1 MSKVILEQ
9 KRKSRGW
16 TYQQSKLNT
25 GGSSMEYINEITINE
40 AVIHV
45 LDNNSEEAILNEY
58 KLDLN
63 EEVYT
68 FLNKHIQKCFKD
80 EELKYA
86 VFNKERNVIKDISQE
101 FLYGENDLLEVS
113 KEIASQMFL
122 LMRSKG
128 NIASCDFIVV
138 SISTEYGPLLGI
150 LKMDYIK
157 NYVHTVDFVDDK
169 IGINIIPQFTGLP
182 GSGQRLQKCAFI
194 KPMKKENGFDLMV
207 IDKQTKNK
215 NSEEY
220 GSNYFISNFL
230 GCTVIDNERD
240 ITKNFVEAAER
251 WTRVN
256 LKENAEVQ
264 EAVRATIKK
273 KLREEEEVDIKEV
286 AEELFQKSE
295 ETKQNFIEFVKE
307 QGAAEVIS
315 VDKEWVEKKFKRI
328 RLKIDKDIDIYIN
341 QEAYSDNS
349 RFEIVKN
356 GDGSINMII
365 KHVANYIE
373 K

>member
-1 MSKVILEQ
+1 
-9 KRKSRGW
+9 
-16 TYQQSKLNT
+16 
-25 GGSSMEYINEITINE
+25 MEYINEITINE
-40 AVIHV
+40 AVVHI

-63 EEVYT
+63 EEIYA
-68 FLNKHIQKCFKD
+68 FLNKHIQKCLKD

-128 NIASCDFIVV
+128 NIPSCDLVV
-138 SISTEYGPLLGI
+138 LSISTEYGPLLGI

-157 NYVHTVDFVDDK
+157 NYVHTVDFVDNK
-169 IGINIIPQFTGLP
+169 IGINIIPQFAGLP
-182 GSGQRLQKCAFI
+182 ASGQRLQKCTFI
-194 KPMKKENGFDLMV
+194 KPMKEENHFDLMV

-240 ITKNFVEAAER
+240 KTKSFVQAAEK
-251 WTRVN
+251 WTRTN
-256 LKENAEVQ
+256 LKENAEAQ
-264 EAVRATIKK
+264 ESVRTAIKK
-273 KLREEEEVDIKEV
+273 KLREEDEFDVKAV
-286 AEELFQKSE
+286 AEELFQGE
-295 ETKQNFIEFVKE
+295 TETKQNFVEFVKE
-307 QGAAEVIS
+307 QGGVENVA
-315 VDKEWVEKKFKRI
+315 VDREWVEKKFKRI
-328 RLKIDKDIDIYIN
+328 RLKIDKDIDLYIN
-341 QEAYSDNS
+341 EEAYYDNS
-349 RFEIVKN
+349 RFEIIRN

-365 KHVANYIE
+365 KHISNYTE